1 LVSVASSTGIRLLE
15 KAVYRI
21 SNRTNYPEH
30 AITEVNETDLFTCLE
45 SGDVLGLDKDFTAVL
60 ECSAFLETGEN

>member
-21 SNRTNYPEH
+21 KNRTKYPEH
-30 AITEVNETDLFTCLE
+30 AKTKVHENGSFYLE

-60 ECSAFLETGEN
+60 DCSAFLETGEN